1 MPRIIRT
8 INHNYQQYQ
17 DTSIMS
23 DHGGGTRHN
32 NNNNNISNK
41 RGATSSNRNKRL
53 STSIL
58 SSSSSPSTT
67 QGKEKSTSF
76 TTSFDSSTPFS
87 SYFDNTTN
95 NEHNEQQWGWDNTIL
110 NDDSFQSSSN
120 SGRVGN
126 NNNATSMIND
136 LKMTSPSS
144 LHSLFDYPRSKAK
157 SMIGLVESK
166 DNNNNNNKPIATGD
180 STHHQHQDLPNPTK
194 IFDQVPFRNRFTSAA
209 LVSQRLHNNDE
220 YDYDDQPIHD
230 FFHHRQ
236 QQQQQQQQQ
245 HSPIPVPTQLFLTHN
260 GTNHNKTNNSKS
272 SILQNDNHNIIS
284 PSKKPTSSSW
294 PTISI
299 DDNLSSSFLSNLH
312 QNEWPTTPNTIE
324 DSFESFGNHSV
335 FSDITGSITSPIR
348 ENKSK
353 KYSIH
358 VPSLSSS
365 TTRLNLHT
373 SMNTTTTT
381 NNGEKLVDVQEEEE
395 EYDDLDKRGVN
406 HTASTHLE
414 SSYSDNGD
422 DYDDEQEE
430 DNDFSSSRNS
440 NGSSG
445 GGGRGKKQS
454 RLASL
459 FASRSFHHYNNDNE
473 SKRSKSAP
481 KQRHEESS
489 GNTRFVSSPERSY
502 VSGSSSS
509 GYVGW
514 PGTIGKDGATV
525 PFESSFS
532 DDGFK
537 PIDTDSINNN
547 ENVKDNSYEVQ
558 KKQEDSHDSL
568 RSPTTVE
575 SNKSGKIKALGRKLF
590 ERKSS
595 KLSGQQENDLHS
607 SRVMALKQQYEEDVV
622 DLDDVP
628 SSDDEEIVEQFEK
641 KSSHNPA
648 DIYLAKVVSRAKS
661 ASPSPCSSPVTV
673 SDDDLKNT
681 YSFGRSASYSK
692 STTMNKQQSLDD
704 STQNN
709 NVANNLANSNYK
721 SIIDVSASLR
731 RVRSVLSPE
740 ALSAI
745 PEGED
750 CFRLSE
756 EALRMNERLS
766 PTRSVSGSNV
776 KGFRGFLDKTKDVPN
791 LMDDE
796 SDSCTSAS
804 TRATEKHLIKRT
816 DITSWK
822 APGPSQ
828 SNEFNG
834 TMSICGHS
842 YIHHGRQVP
851 SPSQSEQQQQTKMST
866 DRKIVTPTTDS
877 EDELNVVKVNNSLAT
892 IQTTMKQYNNR
903 TTSAEFD
910 ANLTESDTDFL
921 PSRGIRSKNQYSIE
935 PTWPSTLTPSR
946 QSSNSPISDSES
958 ELSGSRS
965 SASLPSDTPSHALQY
980 DLSMYVIDPSR
991 IRKMVK
997 RYRSLSNSVGHSP
1010 THEDSKKAFALFEM
1024 RSRIMET
1031 DIERGINRRGWTK
1044 VVDDIVLT
1052 PYYRASHR
1060 VRDAVVVSKAWREGA
1075 SPSDART
1082 AFYLTTGLVGSYQI
1096 KRHLRKNS
1104 FSGSVYTDVSLF
1116 ESNSSAFGFWNSHDY
1131 FWEKVLWVDE
1141 TDFSLL
1147 RCSSLESGNLRG
1159 YDIFTEGDCQSILL
1173 KLTNDYCE
1181 VSFFFSLQHQYKIM
1195 RENSN
1200 FSIFFSTGASR
1211 PFA

>member
-1 MPRIIRT
+1 MPRIRNN
-8 INHNYQQYQ
+8 NHNYQQHQ
-17 DTSIMS
+17 DTSMS
-23 DHGGGTRHN
+23 DHGYN
-32 NNNNNISNK
+32 SSNK
-41 RGATSSNRNKRL
+41 RGATANK
-53 STSIL
+53 SKKS
-58 SSSSSPSTT
+58 
-67 QGKEKSTSF
+67 STSF
-76 TTSFDSSTPFS
+76 STSFDSTPFS
-87 SYFDNTTN
+87 SYFEN
-95 NEHNEQQWGWDNTIL
+95 NDHEQWGWDNTF
-110 NDDSFQSSSN
+110 NDDSFQS
-120 SGRVGN
+120 GGN
-126 NNNATSMIND
+126 NDDHVGHVGVGSANVNTSINSSD

-144 LHSLFDYPRSKAK
+144 LHSLFDYPRKAK
-157 SMIGLVESK
+157 SMIGSESK
-166 DNNNNNNKPIATGD
+166 DNSNLRNIIMERKSTNSTNPITTGN
-180 STHHQHQDLPNPTK
+180 STYHQDLPNPTK

-209 LVSQRLHNNDE
+209 LVSQRLHNNNN
-220 YDYDDQPIHD
+220 DDDDDNQPIHD
-230 FFHHRQ
+230 FFQQSNHNNRNHHNSHIQ
-236 QQQQQQQQQ
+236 QGD
-245 HSPIPVPTQLFLTHN
+245 SPIPVPTQLFLTHN
-260 GTNHNKTNNSKS
+260 GTNHNKNINSKS
-272 SILQNDNHNIIS
+272 SIPQKDNNNIIS
-284 PSKKPTSSSW
+284 PSKPNW

-299 DDNLSSSFLSNLH
+299 DENLSSSFLSNLH
-312 QNEWPTTPNTIE
+312 HHNEWPTSPNTVE

-348 ENKSK
+348 DRNK

-358 VPSLSSS
+358 VPSLSS
-365 TTRLNLHT
+365 RLNT
-373 SMNTTTTT
+373 STATSATT
-381 NNGEKLVDVQEEEE
+381 NGEKLVDVQEEEE
-395 EYDDLDKRGVN
+395 CDDFDKGGVN

-414 SSYSDNGD
+414 SSYSDYGD
-422 DYDDEQEE
+422 VYDDEEE
-430 DNDFSSSRNS
+430 ENDISSSRNS
-440 NGSSG
+440 NGSSD
-445 GGGRGKKQS
+445 RRKKQS

-459 FASRSFHHYNNDNE
+459 FASRSLHHYNNDE

-481 KQRHEESS
+481 KQRHEESG

-514 PGTIGKDGATV
+514 PGTIGRDGATV

-537 PIDTDSINNN
+537 PIDTDSTNN
-547 ENVKDNSYEVQ
+547 ENVKNNSHEAQ

-568 RSPTTVE
+568 QSPTTVE
-575 SNKSGKIKALGRKLF
+575 SNKAGKIKVLGRKLF
-590 ERKSS
+590 ERKPS
-595 KLSGQQENDLHS
+595 KLSGQQESDLHS
-607 SRVMALKQQYEEDVV
+607 SRVMALKRQYEGDVV

-628 SSDDEEIVEQFEK
+628 SSDDEEFEEQCEK

-648 DIYLAKVVSRAKS
+648 DVYLAKVVSRAKS

-692 STTMNKQQSLDD
+692 SMNKQQSLDD
-704 STQNN
+704 SIRNN
-709 NVANNLANSNYK
+709 NFSNNSANSNYK
-721 SIIDVSASLR
+721 SMIDVSASLR
-731 RVRSVLSPE
+731 RVRSALSPE

-756 EALRMNERLS
+756 EALKMNERLS
-766 PTRSVSGSNV
+766 PTRSISGSNV

-822 APGPSQ
+822 APGSSQ
-828 SNEFNG
+828 SNEFDG
-834 TMSICGHS
+834 TNSISGHS

-851 SPSQSEQQQQTKMST
+851 SPSRSEQQQKTKMSS
-866 DRKIVTPTTDS
+866 DRKIDTPTIDS
-877 EDELNVVKVNNSLAT
+877 EDELNVVKVNNSLMT
-892 IQTTMKQYNNR
+892 IQTTMEHYNNR

-921 PSRGIRSKNQYSIE
+921 PSSQDRRIRSKNQYSIE
-935 PTWPSTLTPSR
+935 PSWPSTLTPSR
-946 QSSNSPISDSES
+946 QNSTSPISDSES
-958 ELSGSRS
+958 EFSGSRS
-965 SASLPSDTPSHALQY
+965 NASLPSDTPSNASKY

-997 RYRSLSNSVGHSP
+997 RYRTLSNSVSHSP
-1010 THEDSKKAFALFEM
+1010 IHEDSKKAFALFEM

-1031 DIERGINRRGWTK
+1031 DIERGIDRRGWTK

-1082 AFYLTTGLVGSYQI
+1082 AFYLTTGLIGSYQI
-1096 KRHLRKNS
+1096 KRHVRKNS
-1104 FSGSVYTDVSLF
+1104 SSGSVYSDISLF
-1116 ESNSSAFGFWNSHDY
+1116 ESNSGAFGFWNSHDY

-1147 RCSSLESGNLRG
+1147 RCPSLESGNLRG

-1181 VSFFFSLQHQYKIM
+1181 VRS
-1195 RENSN
+1195 
-1200 FSIFFSTGASR
+1200 
-1211 PFA
+1211 